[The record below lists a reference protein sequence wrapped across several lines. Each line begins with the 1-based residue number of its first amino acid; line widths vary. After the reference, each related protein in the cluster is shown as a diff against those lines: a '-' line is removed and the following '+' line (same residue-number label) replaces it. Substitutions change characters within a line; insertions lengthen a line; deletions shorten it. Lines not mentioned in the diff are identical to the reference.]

1 MVYGGKMIKK
11 TKQIIDDDGNLVE
24 VVSAK
29 VSASSNDV
37 GDLENKPSF
46 EWLPSSESDHDKA
59 DVEDPL
65 QSLRD

>member
-1 MVYGGKMIKK
+1 
-11 TKQIIDDDGNLVE
+11 LVE